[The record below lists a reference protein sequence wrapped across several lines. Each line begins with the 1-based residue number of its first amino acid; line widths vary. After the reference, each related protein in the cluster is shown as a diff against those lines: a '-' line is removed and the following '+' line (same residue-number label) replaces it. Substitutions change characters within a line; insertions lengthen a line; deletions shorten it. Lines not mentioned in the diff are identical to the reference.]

1 MNFKNIAKKW
11 GKIAMC
17 GVTLLGATGGMLAA
31 NNITN
36 NVMVAKAA
44 SSITTYT
51 LVDSSGKAIGDKGL
65 TTEGNLYYAKFTVS
79 EYDSNYCVNYQV
91 SEKTT
96 ITQGQSFELNV
107 TNENFTG
114 DNPGHFWYIY
124 STSSQFFEFADYFA
138 SVKWDTGGSPLYGSG
153 NFYDWLNGT
162 QYSSLANQMM
172 MVGRPY
178 NTSYSL
184 SAAVVNLDDKAPALE
199 TQVFLS
205 NVDNP
210 ISLEYILS
218 QVKFVDE
225 VDGNM
230 TVTASDVTSDN
241 YSSNKNKV
249 GKWQIVVSKTDKAGN
264 TGTGTIEVWVQ
275 DKTGPIITGQ
285 STFTSNMS
293 SPLTE
298 AYIRSQLTA
307 TDNVDGNVEI
317 QLVKDNFTGNEH
329 VVGSKTIIY
338 RATDAEGNVSADYTI
353 TVTCVDNIKPTI
365 TGESNYTTGYKN
377 VINESI
383 IKGALTL
390 DDNLTSN
397 LTLEEISNNYR
408 GNESIPGTYQI
419 KYRTTDAVGNIS
431 EVFTVTIT
439 VTDEIPP
446 VFYVSGK
453 FIGISQANTL
463 THQEL
468 VNLLIYM
475 EGLIEEEGAAVNLL
489 SFGGYET
496 EAVNAP
502 GVYTLSYRTRT
513 ADGVES
519 EVKTATIKV
528 LGEVDEEENPTDVE
542 EEKEQWY
549 KTAWNWVKEHATY
562 FYIGLGIVFVAI
574 IGALSFGKKDKK
586 YKGRRRR

>member
-36 NVMVAKAA
+36 NAMVAKAA

-51 LVDSSGKAIGDKGL
+51 LVDSTGKVLGDKNL

-79 EYDSNYCVNYQV
+79 SYDSNDRVNYQV

-107 TNENFTG
+107 KNENFTG
-114 DNPGHFWYIY
+114 DNPGYFWYIF
-124 STSSQFFEFADYFA
+124 STSSNFFEFADYFA
-138 SVKWDTGGSPLYGSG
+138 SVKFDSWQPLYGFSD
-153 NFYDWLNGT
+153 FYTWLSGT
-162 QYSSLANQMM
+162 QYSSLASQMM
-172 MVGRPY
+172 MVGRCN

-184 SAAVVNLDDKAPALE
+184 NAAVVNIDETAPVFE
-199 TQVFLS
+199 TQVFLTD
-205 NVDNP
+205 VDNP
-210 ISLEYILS
+210 TSLEYILS

-230 TVTASDVTSDN
+230 TVTSSDVTSDN

-275 DKTGPIITGQ
+275 DKAGPIITGQ

-317 QLVKDNFTGNEH
+317 ELVKDNFTGNEH

-338 RATDAEGNVSADYTI
+338 RATDTVGNVSADYTI

-365 TGESNYTTGYKN
+365 TGESNYTTGYMN
-377 VINESI
+377 VINESV

-390 DDNLTSN
+390 NDNLTSN
-397 LTLEEISNNYR
+397 LTLEEISNNYK

-475 EGLIEEEGAAVNLL
+475 EGLIEEEGAAVSLL
-489 SFGGYET
+489 SFGGYST

-513 ADGVES
+513 ADGIES
-519 EVKTATIKV
+519 DVKTATIKV
-528 LGEVDEEENPTDVE
+528 LGEI
-542 EEKEQWY
+542 EEKPSEDLGEEVNEEKWY
-549 KTAWNWVKEHATY
+549 KNAWNWVKDHATY
-562 FYIGLGIVFVAI
+562 FYVG
-574 IGALSFGKKDKK
+574 IGALIVGIAAAFGFKKKDK
-586 YKGRRRR
+586 